1 MGEKDITYFKS
12 CFWQR
17 VKPPRR
23 FLAFPIQPSMTL
35 YFDMFQNL
43 SDKLSGVLKTLG
55 GKSKLSEDNISD
67 ALTEVRKALLSAD
80 VHFKVAR
87 EFVDQVKSACLGQE
101 VLKSVEPGQQVVKII
116 NDELVKLLGEGNSAL
131 LTDRPLR
138 VLMVGLHGAGKTTTS
153 AKLAKHLAKDGR
165 TPMLVA
171 CDVYRPAAID
181 QLEFLANQENF
192 SCYLD
197 RENKD
202 VSAIARAGWEK
213 SKSNGSDL
221 VIFDTAGRLQID
233 DNLVDELDRLK
244 KEIDP
249 HEILLVADAALGQEA
264 VNVAKTF
271 HERLGLSGIILTK
284 IDGDARGGAAL
295 SMKKVTGAPIKFMGT
310 GEKIDEFEAF
320 HPDRLAS
327 RILGMGDVV
336 SLVEKAQEHFD
347 EEESARMAEK
357 MLKAE
362 FDFED
367 FLTQMRQMKKLG
379 SMGSIAQMLP
389 GMSNVQVGDKEEA
402 ALGRH
407 EAIILSMTKQER
419 RFPRIIGGSRRKRI
433 ADGAGVQIR
442 DVNLLIKQFSQMQ
455 KMMRKMKGGKM
466 KQLMNAFGGGSGGGL
481 PDLDGMDPKQLAKL
495 AKQFK

>member
-1 MGEKDITYFKS
+1 
-12 CFWQR
+12 
-17 VKPPRR
+17 
-23 FLAFPIQPSMTL
+23 
-35 YFDMFQNL
+35 MFENL
-43 SDKLSGVLKTLG
+43 TDKLSNVLRSLG
-55 GKSKLSEDNISD
+55 GKNKLTEDNISA

-87 EFVDQVKSACLGQE
+87 EFIDEVKAACLGQE
-101 VLKSVEPGQQVVKII
+101 VLKSVSPGQLVVKII
-116 NDELVKLLGEGNSAL
+116 NDELVKLLGEGNSSIRE
-131 LTDRPLR
+131 DRPLR

-153 AKLAKHLAKDGR
+153 AKLAKHLAKEGR
-165 TPMLVA
+165 KPMLVA

-181 QLEFLANQENF
+181 QLEFLAKQENF
-192 SCYLD
+192 PIHLNRQSQ
-197 RENKD
+197 D
-202 VSAIARAGWEK
+202 VPAIAREGWEE
-213 SKSNGSDL
+213 SKSNGADL

-233 DNLVDELDRLK
+233 DDLVHELEILK
-244 KEIDP
+244 QKVEP
-249 HEILLVADAALGQEA
+249 HEILLVADSALGQEA

-271 HERLGLSGIILTK
+271 HERLGLTGIILTK

-295 SMKKVTGAPIKFMGT
+295 SMKKVTGTPIKFMGT
-310 GEKIDEFEAF
+310 GEKVEEFETF
-320 HPDRLAS
+320 YPDRLAS

-367 FLTQMRQMKKLG
+367 FLSQMKQMKKLG
-379 SMGSIAQMLP
+379 SMGSIAKMLP
-389 GMSNVQVGDKEEA
+389 GMGNVQVGDKEEA

-407 EAIILSMTKQER
+407 EAIIHSMTKQER
-419 RFPRIIGGSRRKRI
+419 RLPRIIGGSRRKRI

-455 KMMRKMKGGKM
+455 KMMKKMKGGKM
-466 KQLMNAFGGGSGGGL
+466 KQLMNTFGGGGGGI

>member
-1 MGEKDITYFKS
+1 
-12 CFWQR
+12 
-17 VKPPRR
+17 
-23 FLAFPIQPSMTL
+23 
-35 YFDMFQNL
+35 MFENL
-43 SDKLSGVLKTLG
+43 TDKLSNVLRSLG
-55 GKSKLSEDNISD
+55 GKNKLTEDNISA

-87 EFVDQVKSACLGQE
+87 EFIDEVKDACLGQE
-101 VLKSVEPGQQVVKII
+101 VLKSVSPGQLVVKII
-116 NDELVKLLGEGNSAL
+116 NDELVKLLGEGNSSL
-131 LTDRPLR
+131 REDRPLR

-153 AKLAKHLAKDGR
+153 AKLAKHLAKEGR
-165 TPMLVA
+165 KPMLVA

-181 QLEFLANQENF
+181 QLEFLAKQENF
-192 SCYLD
+192 PIHLNRQSQ
-197 RENKD
+197 D
-202 VSAIARAGWEK
+202 VPAIAREGWEE
-213 SKSNGSDL
+213 SKSNGADL

-233 DNLVDELDRLK
+233 DELVHELELLK
-244 KEIDP
+244 QKVEP
-249 HEILLVADAALGQEA
+249 HEILLVADSALGQEA

-271 HERLGLSGIILTK
+271 HERLGLTGIILTK

-295 SMKKVTGAPIKFMGT
+295 SMKKVTGTPIKFMGT
-310 GEKIDEFEAF
+310 GEKVEEFETF
-320 HPDRLAS
+320 YPDRLAS

-367 FLTQMRQMKKLG
+367 FLSQMKQMKKLG
-379 SMGSIAQMLP
+379 SMGSIAKMLP
-389 GMSNVQVGDKEEA
+389 GMGNVQVGDKEEA

-407 EAIILSMTKQER
+407 EAIIHSMTKQER
-419 RFPRIIGGSRRKRI
+419 RLPRIIGGSRRKRI

-455 KMMRKMKGGKM
+455 KMMKKMKGGKM
-466 KQLMNAFGGGSGGGL
+466 KQLMNTFGGGGGGM

>member
-1 MGEKDITYFKS
+1 
-12 CFWQR
+12 
-17 VKPPRR
+17 
-23 FLAFPIQPSMTL
+23 
-35 YFDMFQNL
+35 MFENL
-43 SDKLSGVLKTLG
+43 TEKLSGVLRSLG
-55 GKSKLSEDNISD
+55 GKSKLSEDNIAE

-80 VHFKVAR
+80 VHFRVAR
-87 EFVDQVKSACLGQE
+87 EFVDEVKSACLGQE
-101 VLKSVEPGQQVVKII
+101 VLKSVSPGQQVIKII
-116 NDELVKLLGEGNSAL
+116 NDELVRLLGEGNSTL
-131 LTDRPLR
+131 REESPLR
-138 VLMVGLHGAGKTTTS
+138 VLMVGLHGAGKTTTT
-153 AKLAKHLAKDGR
+153 AKLARHLAKTGR
-165 TPMLVA
+165 KPMLVA

-192 SCYLD
+192 PCHLD
-197 RENKD
+197 RQSKD
-202 VSAIARAGWEK
+202 VQAIARAGWEK
-213 SKSNGSDL
+213 SKSAGADL

-233 DNLVDELDRLK
+233 DELVDELERVK

-249 HEILLVADAALGQEA
+249 HEILLVADSALGQEA

-271 HERLGLSGIILTK
+271 HERLGLSGIVLTK

-310 GEKIDEFEAF
+310 GEKIDEFEPF

-336 SLVEKAQEHFD
+336 SLVEKAQEHLD

-367 FLTQMRQMKKLG
+367 FLAQMRQMKKLG
-379 SMGSIAQMLP
+379 SMGSIAKMLP
-389 GMSNVQVGDKEEA
+389 GMGNVQVGDKEEA

-419 RFPRIIGGSRRKRI
+419 RLPRIIGGSRRKRI

-466 KQLMNAFGGGSGGGL
+466 KQLMSAFGGGGGGL
-481 PDLDGMDPKQLAKL
+481 PDLEGMDPKQLARL

>member
-1 MGEKDITYFKS
+1 
-12 CFWQR
+12 
-17 VKPPRR
+17 
-23 FLAFPIQPSMTL
+23 
-35 YFDMFQNL
+35 MFESL
-43 SDKLSGVLKTLG
+43 TDKLSGVLRSIG
-55 GKSKLSEDNISD
+55 GKSKLTEENIAE

-80 VHFKVAR
+80 VHFRVAR
-87 EFVDQVKSACLGQE
+87 EFIDDVKASCLGQE
-101 VLKSVEPGQQVVKII
+101 VLKAVSPGQQVVKII
-116 NDELVKLLGEGNSAL
+116 NDKLVELLGEGNSEL
-131 LTDRPLR
+131 KEDRPLR

-153 AKLAKHLAKDGR
+153 AKLAKHLSKNGR
-165 TPMLVA
+165 KPMLVA

-181 QLEFLANQENF
+181 QLEFLAKQENF
-192 SCYLD
+192 TFYAD
-197 RENKD
+197 RGNQN
-202 VSAIARAGWEK
+202 VPAIARAGWEN
-213 SKSNGSDL
+213 SKTQGSDL

-233 DNLVDELDRLK
+233 DELVSELEDLK
-244 KEIDP
+244 REIDP
-249 HEILLVADAALGQEA
+249 HEIFLVADSALGQEA

-271 HERLGLSGIILTK
+271 NDRLGLTGIILTK
-284 IDGDARGGAAL
+284 TDGDARGGAAL

-310 GEKIDEFEAF
+310 GEKIDEFETF

-367 FLTQMRQMKKLG
+367 FLSQMKQMKKLG
-379 SMGSIAQMLP
+379 SMGSIAKMLP
-389 GMSNVQVGDKEEA
+389 GMGNVQVGDKEEA

-419 RFPRIIGGSRRKRI
+419 KFPRIIGGSRRKRI

-466 KQLMNAFGGGSGGGL
+466 KQLMNAFGGGGRM
-481 PDLDGMDPKQLAKL
+481 PELDGMDPKQLARL

>member
-1 MGEKDITYFKS
+1 
-12 CFWQR
+12 
-17 VKPPRR
+17 
-23 FLAFPIQPSMTL
+23 
-35 YFDMFQNL
+35 MFENL
-43 SDKLSGVLKTLG
+43 TEKLSGVLRSLG
-55 GKSKLSEDNISD
+55 GKSKLSEDNIAE

-80 VHFKVAR
+80 VHFRVAR
-87 EFVDQVKSACLGQE
+87 EFVDEIKSSCLGQE
-101 VLKSVEPGQQVVKII
+101 VLKSVSPGQQVVKII

-131 LTDRPLR
+131 REESPLR

-153 AKLAKHLAKDGR
+153 AKLARHLAKTGR
-165 TPMLVA
+165 KPMLVA

-192 SCYLD
+192 PCYLD
-197 RENKD
+197 RQSKD
-202 VSAIARAGWEK
+202 VPGIARAGWEK
-213 SKSNGSDL
+213 SKSAGADL

-233 DNLVDELDRLK
+233 DELVDELERVK

-249 HEILLVADAALGQEA
+249 HEILLVADSALGQEA

-271 HERLGLSGIILTK
+271 HERLGLSGIVLTK

-295 SMKKVTGAPIKFMGT
+295 SMKKVTGTPIKFMGT
-310 GEKIDEFEAF
+310 GEKIDEFEPF

-336 SLVEKAQEHFD
+336 SLVEKAQEHLD

-367 FLTQMRQMKKLG
+367 FLAQMRQMKKLG
-379 SMGSIAQMLP
+379 SMGSIAKMLP
-389 GMSNVQVGDKEEA
+389 GMGNVQVGDKEEA

-419 RFPRIIGGSRRKRI
+419 RLPRIIGGSRRKRI

-466 KQLMNAFGGGSGGGL
+466 KQLMSAFGGGGL
-481 PDLDGMDPKQLAKL
+481 PDLEGMDPKQLAKL